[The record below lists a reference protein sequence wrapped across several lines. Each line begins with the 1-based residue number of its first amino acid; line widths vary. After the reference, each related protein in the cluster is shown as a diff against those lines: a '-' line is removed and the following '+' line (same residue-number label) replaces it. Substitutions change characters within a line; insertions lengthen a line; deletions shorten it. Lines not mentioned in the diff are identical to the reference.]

1 MKIAVLIYFQI
12 EKKLVGLVKEDLLNL
27 EWDYEADTYWVER
40 DPPGPSPE
48 SIKNQF

>member
-1 MKIAVLIYFQI
+1 MGLIFYLTVLPTGIVMRLLG
-12 EKKLVGLVKEDLLNL
+12 KDLLNL
-27 EWDYEADTYWVER
+27 EWDSEAETYWVER